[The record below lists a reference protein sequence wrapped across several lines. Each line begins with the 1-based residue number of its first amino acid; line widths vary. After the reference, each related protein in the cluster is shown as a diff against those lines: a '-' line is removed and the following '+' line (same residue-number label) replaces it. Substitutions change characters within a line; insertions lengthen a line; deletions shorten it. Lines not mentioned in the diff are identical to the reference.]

1 MARLC
6 STEAYEAVQETLN
19 TFLSNDFKDQYTE
32 FQEIH
37 STSNE
42 QTAAKFGVFILI
54 QHF

>member
-19 TFLSNDFKDQYTE
+19 TFLSNDFKDQHTE

-37 STSNE
+37 STGNE